1 MWPHYILLKFESN
14 EIGGRRLVGGLS
26 VPAQISA
33 LRSLRS
39 VNMLRMYMDTRTN
52 KYTLLIRVLS
62 VRI

>member
-1 MWPHYILLKFESN
+1 MWPHNILLKFESN
-14 EIGGRRLVGGLS
+14 EIGGRRSVGGLS
-26 VPAQISA
+26 APAQISA